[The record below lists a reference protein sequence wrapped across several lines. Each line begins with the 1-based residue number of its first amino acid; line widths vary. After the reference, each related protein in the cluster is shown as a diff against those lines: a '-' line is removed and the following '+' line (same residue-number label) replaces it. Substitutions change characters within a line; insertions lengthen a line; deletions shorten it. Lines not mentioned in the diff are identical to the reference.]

1 MYIWRANKLGQY
13 SVRNGYKLLCG
24 EDLDPTGEPNLLQY
38 VSANIYNT
46 LQSLKLPAKIKITW
60 WRTFNNFLLTAV
72 NLHNITLNVHLNCCL
87 CESASESVL
96 HLLFECP
103 FSAQVL
109 SALHITLPTVSDE
122 HQWLQ
127 WLSHLFDC
135 LLKYDATTASQAPDK
150 SRAVNTCWI
159 PPPVDYV
166 KVNFDAGYNKYNK
179 ICVACILIR
188 KSEGL
193 ILAARDAINIIK
205 NVLDHSSDMSETFG
219 LTNNVKRSKMGFE
232 AISFNHVNR
241 RQNEVIHV
249 LAKEGW
255 HFAYQRGWIEEA
267 PDVVVAAAKKY
278 YWWVDPPL

>member
-1 MYIWRANKLGQY
+1 MCMQLPRHPQADMYIWRANKLGQY

-135 LLKYDATTASQAPDK
+135 LLKEVRRSYF
-150 SRAVNTCWI
+150 SRKYFPSSYVPSLEIAEAHVCNKAVSL
-159 PPPVDYV
+159 P
-166 KVNFDAGYNKYNK
+166 
-179 ICVACILIR
+179 R
-188 KSEGL
+188 
-193 ILAARDAINIIK
+193 
-205 NVLDHSSDMSETFG
+205 DMSETFG